1 MDASNLSTDLSFGQ
15 QHFGACDFKD
25 ARLTARAVRA
35 ADQIMRHPGG
45 TLPEKLNHSADIVGL
60 YRFANNPKVTHQRLL
75 AGHFARTRLKM
86 EQCAGT
92 VLIIHDTTEED
103 FTGLESVKDLGSIGN
118 GGGRGF
124 LCHNSLA
131 VRFEDRAVLG
141 LAGQILHTRRKVR
154 KGEKADKKRSDPRR
168 ESRLWPRGLEAIAPA
183 SAQSNWV
190 HVTDRGGDTFE
201 FIDRCGQRGEKYL
214 VRSKHNRLLQL
225 ESAGD
230 EKSPRQMSQQ
240 QIRLHDYAG
249 ALPPV
254 VTRQVNVQA
263 NGRQTARLTRVQI
276 AWAKVTIQ
284 CPAGRRGE
292 HRDEPLQT
300 CVIQVREI
308 DPPPGVTPLLW
319 TLLTNAP
326 VDDDQ
331 DACRC
336 VEWYQCRPI
345 VEEFHKA
352 QKTGCGIELP
362 QFTTRHALEVT
373 TGLLSVVAV
382 ALLNLRDL
390 SRRPDAQTIPATQAI
405 DAVYVNV
412 LSVWRYKK
420 CRPDLNVKEFCHALA
435 KLGGHF
441 NRKHD
446 HPPGWL
452 VLWRGWTQ
460 LQLLVEGALAAKE
473 ARCV

>member
-1 MDASNLSTDLSFGQ
+1 MDAVNLTTDVSFGEH
-15 QHFGACDFKD
+15 HFGYCDFND
-25 ARLTARAVRA
+25 ARLVARAVKT
-35 ADQIMRHPGG
+35 ADLLLRHPGG
-45 TLPEKLNHSADIVGL
+45 TLPQKLNHHADIVGL
-60 YRFANNPKVTHQRLL
+60 YRFANNPKVTHQNLL
-75 AGHFARTRLKM
+75 AGHFALTRQKM
-86 EQCAGT
+86 QQCDGT

-103 FTGLESVKDLGSIGN
+103 FTGLQSVENLGSIGN

-131 VRFEDRAVLG
+131 VRFEDRLVLG
-141 LAGQILHTRRKVR
+141 LASQILHTRRKAG
-154 KGEKADKKRSDPRR
+154 KGEKAGKKRSDPQR

-183 SAQSNWV
+183 PASAHWV
-190 HVTDRGGDTFE
+190 HVADRGGDTFE
-201 FIDRCGQRGEKYL
+201 FVDRCQQRGETYL
-214 VRSKHNRLLQL
+214 VRSKHNRMLELQ
-225 ESAGD
+225 AADDG
-230 EKSPRQMSQQ
+230 KPRRP
-240 QIRLHDYAG
+240 IRLHDYAQS
-249 ALPPV
+249 LPAV
-254 VTRQVNVQA
+254 FSRELNVQA
-263 NGRQTARLTRVQI
+263 NGPQTARVTKVQI
-276 AWAKVTIQ
+276 AWSNVTIQ

-292 HRDEPLQT
+292 HRDQPLQT
-300 CVIQVREI
+300 CVIQVRELN
-308 DPPPGVTPLLW
+308 PPRDATPLLW
-319 TLLTNAP
+319 TLLSNCKIDT
-326 VDDDQ
+326 DQ
-331 DACRC
+331 EACRC
-336 VEWYQCRPI
+336 VDWYQCRPI

-373 TGLLSVVAV
+373 TALLSVVAV

-390 SRRPDAQTIPATQAI
+390 SRRTDAATIAATQAI

-412 LSVWRYKK
+412 LSVWRFKT
-420 CRPDLNVKEFCHALA
+420 CRPDLSVKEFCHALA